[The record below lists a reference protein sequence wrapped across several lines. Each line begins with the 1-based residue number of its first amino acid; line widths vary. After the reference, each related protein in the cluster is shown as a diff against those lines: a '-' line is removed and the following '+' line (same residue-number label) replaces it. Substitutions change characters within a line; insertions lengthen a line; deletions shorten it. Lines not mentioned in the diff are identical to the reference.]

1 VAVAKNLRRRRWAV
15 GAAQQRCWVME
26 RQAKRDGQKALAID
40 FIVEHRELCDLLA
53 RKLGE
58 FGEVLENA
66 KELRVQ
72 IVRLLVKLRR
82 ALQEYAK
89 RHGLDARRFTA
100 RVMLRLNLTRFV
112 GNFFVLNS
120 LVRHAR
126 KLEWLYQTLDFE
138 RVERCDELEKYL
150 RHLRL
155 RDENDVAAELRD
167 HMRALAVHYANITDR
182 QEAFRFLRQLAE
194 QFEQV

>member
-1 VAVAKNLRRRRWAV
+1 
-15 GAAQQRCWVME
+15 ME